1 MPVYVALSRL
11 TEEGSRTI
19 KNNPERIKE
28 VNKDVEA
35 MGVKILAQYA
45 LLGQYDFVTVLEA
58 PDNDTIVR
66 MSVEI
71 GSRGSVQLQTLPAVP
86 IDQLIADI
94 KGS

>member
-19 KNNPERIKE
+19 KNNPERIRE
-28 VNKDVEA
+28 VNNDLES
-35 MGVKILAQYA
+35 MGVKVLAQYA
-45 LLGQYDFVTVLEA
+45 VLGCYDFVNILEA

-71 GSRGSVQLQTLPAVP
+71 GSRGSVQLQTLPAMP

-94 KGS
+94 KG

>member
-1 MPVYVALSRL
+1 MPVYVALSKL

-19 KNNPERIKE
+19 KKNHERIKE
-28 VNKDVEA
+28 VNKDLEA

-45 LLGQYDFVTVLEA
+45 LLGQYDFINILEA

-71 GSRGSVQLQTLPAVP
+71 GSRGSVRMQTMPAVS
-86 IDQLIADI
+86 IDELISDL
-94 KGS
+94 KG

>member
-11 TEEGSRTI
+11 TEEGSKTI
-19 KNNPERIKE
+19 KKNPERIKE
-28 VNKDVEA
+28 VNQDLEA
-35 MGVKILAQYA
+35 MGVKVVAQYA
-45 LLGQYDFVTVLEA
+45 LLGQYDFISILEA
-58 PDNDTIVR
+58 PDNDTIVK

-94 KGS
+94 QG

>member
-1 MPVYVALSRL
+1 MPVYVALSNL

-28 VNKDVEA
+28 VNGDIEA
-35 MGVKILAQYA
+35 MGIKIIAQYA
-45 LLGQYDFVTVLEA
+45 LLGQYDFITVLEA
-58 PDNDTIVR
+58 PDNDSIVK

-71 GSRGSVQLQTLPAVP
+71 GSRGSVQVHTLPAVP

-94 KGS
+94 KR